1 VGVHLLLSEGF
12 TIGWGPRA
20 VDLALAASVASWGV
34 RRWLDA
40 PPGIRAQPATLAVC
54 ALHAVVAVLFVV
66 RRPVEATPAPGDLAR
81 ALPSVVLGAL
91 ALALAARVP
100 AWPLAAVVMV
110 ALGASVSIVSLAW
123 LGRSFAV
130 LPIAGGTRALVTR
143 GPYALVRHPAYVGEL
158 LMIAGC
164 VAAAWTATAVVVGVL
179 AAAAFVVRVQ
189 AEERRLGES
198 EAYRAYARVVRWR
211 WVPGVW

>member
-1 VGVHLLLSEGF
+1 
-12 TIGWGPRA
+12 
-20 VDLALAASVASWGV
+20 VDFALAASAASWGV
-34 RRWLDA
+34 RRWVEA
-40 PPGIRAQPATLAVC
+40 PPGMRAQPATLAVC

-66 RRPVEATPAPGDLAR
+66 RRPVEATPALGDLAR

-100 AWPLAAVVMV
+100 AWPPGAVAMV
-110 ALGASVSIVSLAW
+110 ALGASVSIASLAW

-130 LPIAGGTRALVTR
+130 LPIAGGARALVTR
-143 GPYALVRHPAYVGEL
+143 GPYALVRHPAYAGEL
-158 LMIAGC
+158 LMIGGGA
-164 VAAAWTATAVVVGVL
+164 AAAWTATAALVAAL
-179 AAAAFVVRVQ
+179 AAAAFVVRVR

-198 EAYRAYARVVRWR
+198 EEYRAYARAVRWR